1 MHPSPS
7 SLLHAPLVG
16 TPIGITSSTVG
27 LKICVKTGRIK
38 KYKSIIKKKKKKHN
52 EVVLLAKFRLKS
64 IGVLIS
70 KFLIDSNISCDE
82 FALINNVLKEFY
94 DMK

>member
-1 MHPSPS
+1 MDPSPS

-38 KYKSIIKKKKKKHN
+38 KYKSIIKKKKKKHH
-52 EVVLLAKFRLKS
+52 EVVF
-64 IGVLIS
+64 
-70 KFLIDSNISCDE
+70 
-82 FALINNVLKEFY
+82 
-94 DMK
+94 